1 MSKQNDVLIH
11 WGKAYHSIPDLD
23 IMDLPIEV
31 LGKLGARVQDA
42 YPEILIWPEIVAA
55 EAYLYFLSEC
65 FGVATEQAF
74 TKTVRRDQEFIHFMQ
89 ERMKKHDANNACKQ
103 YYSEAIN

>member
-1 MSKQNDVLIH
+1 MSRQTNVLIH
-11 WGKAYHSIPDLD
+11 WGRAYHSIPDLD
-23 IMDLPIEV
+23 VDLPIEV
-31 LGKLGARVQDA
+31 LDKLGARVQDA

-65 FGVATEQAF
+65 FSVVPEQALL
-74 TKTVRRDQEFIHFMQ
+74 KTVRRDQEFILFIQ

>member
-1 MSKQNDVLIH
+1 MSRQTNVLIH
-11 WGKAYHSIPDLD
+11 WGRAYHSIPDLD
-23 IMDLPIEV
+23 VDLPIEV
-31 LGKLGARVQDA
+31 LGKLGTRVQDA

-65 FGVATEQAF
+65 FGVAVEQIF
-74 TKTVRRDQEFIHFMQ
+74 SKTVHRDQEFIHFMQ
-89 ERMKKHDANNACKQ
+89 ERMKKHDANNTCKQ